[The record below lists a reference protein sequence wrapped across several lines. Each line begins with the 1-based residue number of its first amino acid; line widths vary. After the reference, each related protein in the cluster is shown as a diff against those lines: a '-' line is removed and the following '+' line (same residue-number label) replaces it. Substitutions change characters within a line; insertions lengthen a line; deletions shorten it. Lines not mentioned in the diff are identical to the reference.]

1 MWTFI
6 LSILVSLIA
15 TGIGITGAWFYNRK
29 RRIDE
34 TTNQIERLRNDIKA
48 VNNDIKAVNDQ
59 MANGFEKTALETET
73 VISLFDSTKKEM
85 EQAHKEIALSQK
97 EFYQSIIDRLQAE
110 TVKYEE
116 LRKQVSENKSL
127 IERMINIMEQNI
139 ARNFSQGTS

>member
-6 LSILVSLIA
+6 FSILASLIA
-15 TGIGITGAWFYNRK
+15 TGIGITGAWWYNRK

-34 TTNQIERLRNDIKA
+34 TINQIERLRNDIKA
-48 VNNDIKAVNDQ
+48 VNDQ
-59 MANGFEKTALETET
+59 MVNGFEKTALETEA

-116 LRKQVSENKSL
+116 LRKQVSENKNL
-127 IERMINIMEQNI
+127 IERMIEIMEQNI
-139 ARNFSQGTS
+139 ARNFSRGTS

>member
-6 LSILVSLIA
+6 FSILASLIA
-15 TGIGITGAWFYNRK
+15 TGIGITGAWWYNRK

-34 TTNQIERLRNDIKA
+34 TINQIERLRNDIKA
-48 VNNDIKAVNDQ
+48 VNDQ
-59 MANGFEKTALETET
+59 MVNGFEKTALETEA

-85 EQAHKEIALSQK
+85 EQAHKDIALSQK

-116 LRKQVSENKSL
+116 LRKQVSENKNL

-139 ARNFSQGTS
+139 ARNFSRGTS

>member
-6 LSILVSLIA
+6 FSILASLIA
-15 TGIGITGAWFYNRK
+15 TGIGITGAWWYNRK

-34 TTNQIERLRNDIKA
+34 TINQIERLRNDIKA
-48 VNNDIKAVNDQ
+48 VNDQ
-59 MANGFEKTALETET
+59 MVNGFEKTALETEA

-85 EQAHKEIALSQK
+85 EQAHKDIALSQK

-116 LRKQVSENKSL
+116 LRKQVSENKDL

-139 ARNFSQGTS
+139 ARNLSRGTS

>member
-6 LSILVSLIA
+6 LSILASLIA

-29 RRIDE
+29 RRSDE
-34 TTNQIERLRNDIKA
+34 TANQIERLII
-48 VNNDIKAVNDQ
+48 DIKAVNDQ

-73 VISLFDSTKKEM
+73 VVSLFDATKKEM
-85 EQAHKEIALSQK
+85 EQAHKDIALSQK

-116 LRKQVSENKSL
+116 LRQQVSENKNL
-127 IERMINIMEQNI
+127 IERMLSIMEENI
-139 ARNFSQGTS
+139 ARNFSSGTP

>member
-6 LSILVSLIA
+6 LSILASLIA

-34 TTNQIERLRNDIKA
+34 TINQIERLRNDIKA
-48 VNNDIKAVNDQ
+48 VNDQ
-59 MANGFEKTALETET
+59 MVNGFEKTALETEA

-85 EQAHKEIALSQK
+85 EQAHKDIALSQK

-116 LRKQVSENKSL
+116 LRKQVSENKNL

-139 ARNFSQGTS
+139 ARNFSQETS

>member
-6 LSILVSLIA
+6 LSILASLIA

-48 VNNDIKAVNDQ
+48 VNDQ

-73 VISLFDSTKKEM
+73 VISLFDATKKEM

-116 LRKQVSENKSL
+116 LRKQVSENKNL

>member
-6 LSILVSLIA
+6 FSILASLIA
-15 TGIGITGAWFYNRK
+15 TGIGITGAWWYNRK

-34 TTNQIERLRNDIKA
+34 TINQIERLRNDIKA
-48 VNNDIKAVNDQ
+48 VNDQ
-59 MANGFEKTALETET
+59 MVNGFEKTALETEA

-85 EQAHKEIALSQK
+85 EQAHKDIALSQK

-116 LRKQVSENKSL
+116 LRKQVSENKDL

-139 ARNFSQGTS
+139 ARNFSRGTS